1 VLVEG
6 NVTLGCLL
14 NRHLLR
20 WNAPTLIAAAGPSRA
35 WLLGLF
41 LLALVP
47 RLVML
52 ALRPNELE
60 FWEYETL
67 AQNVAGGYGYVIY
80 RFGHLAFAFGDGN
93 LYSFLAATVYVLS
106 GHQPMVLAVVQAVL
120 ASLAAPVIFAIGMRV
135 FGLPVAALGAGLAA
149 LHPGLMAYTMKL
161 HPLGIDVLLIA
172 LLVLWIDRAGDGLR
186 SGLTAGLALGLTL
199 MSRPTFFLAGL
210 AGLAFRWRGARHVL
224 VPVLATVVVG
234 GVLATP
240 WVARNWALLGRPVF
254 ISTSL
259 EDVWKGNNPSAS
271 GSSYLPSG
279 EDVFAT
285 ASPELQRRFAQGN
298 ELALN
303 DVFAQE
309 VVDFVSTQPGDFLAL
324 VGRKFVYFWW
334 FSPQMGLF
342 YPSNWLAA
350 YEMYAITIFSFAI
363 IGAVAIVRHGT
374 SEQRNLLGVL
384 LAIGLT
390 VALVHALAYV
400 EGRHRWGI
408 EPLLLLITAYG
419 VLYVANALR
428 RVTLVSQ
435 LRVLRR
441 QIDR

>member
-1 VLVEG
+1 LP
-6 NVTLGCLL
+6 
-14 NRHLLR
+14 R
-20 WNAPTLIAAAGPSRA
+20 WNAPTWIAASAPSRA

-47 RLVML
+47 RLVIL
-52 ALRPNELE
+52 ATRPNDLE

-67 AQNVAGGYGYVIY
+67 ALNVAGGYGYVIY

-93 LYSFLAATVYVLS
+93 LYSFLAATVYVVS
-106 GHQPMVLAVVQAVL
+106 GHQPMVLALVQAAL
-120 ASLAAPVIFAIGMRV
+120 ASLAAPVVFAIGMRA

-149 LHPGLMAYTMKL
+149 LHPGLLAYTMKL
-161 HPLGIDVLLIA
+161 HPLGMDVLLMA
-172 LLVLWIDRAGDGLR
+172 LLVLWMDRAGDGLR

-210 AGLAFRWRGARHVL
+210 AGLAFRWRGARHIL
-224 VPVLATVVVG
+224 VPVLAAVVVG

-279 EDVFAT
+279 QDVFAT

-309 VVDFVSTQPGDFLAL
+309 VVDFVSTQPGDFAAL
-324 VGRKFVYFWW
+324 VARKFVYFWW
-334 FSPQMGLF
+334 FSPQMGMF
-342 YPSNWLAA
+342 YPASWLAA
-350 YEMYAITIFSFAI
+350 YEMYAITIYAFAI
-363 IGAVAIVRHGT
+363 VGAVAIVRRGN
-374 SEQRNLLGVL
+374 SEQRNLLGML

-390 VALVHALAYV
+390 VAVVHALAYV

-408 EPLLLLITAYG
+408 EPLLLLVTAHG
-419 VLYVANALR
+419 VFAVASTLR
-428 RVTLVSQ
+428 HLTLGGSVRG
-435 LRVLRR
+435 LAAP
-441 QIDR
+441 DR